1 MMRPKRH
8 IIPTAKSKEITSAVV
23 HGEKLI
29 SSAVVTGGKGLLSKA
44 NSARKFVGHNVLG
57 VGGNHN
63 ETMSE
68 EMMMSPWTDESWI
81 DDEDEDER
89 DFRWSMSGKSD
100 GVDRQ
105 ISDVDD
111 DGDDNVVYSDD
122 EDSEDDYN
130 DQQSKK
136 NKKRSSA
143 LGASSAHSTQSRGL
157 GTISEDDDCD
167 DGSGKKKKKKKSGGI
182 KKRSDRSRKRSDRS
196 QKRSDRSPKRKI
208 DRAQSERTP
217 TSKSK
222 SKSYDDDD
230 DNDLRMV
237 GQARSKSAQSERK
250 VGGRSLSPKR
260 SSTSKVGGRSLSP
273 KRSSTSKVGGRS
285 LSPNRLS
292 SKSKKSSQSERI
304 LGTHHNNDEF
314 KVGYRQAMKKATS
327 KKLKNKDRSK
337 SPMKIDFT
345 GQVTGALN
353 DDKNDDD
360 SDSNDSYID
369 PITRANIIAENL
381 SLRFKSMEKGELDD
395 IEETEP
401 VPPQKQKRRSSRA
414 ALLSIHNDHITGEG
428 GHVLEEVLEEGEEGD
443 TFLDTTARSS
453 GGSKARGALGSFLGR
468 GSGTSFSN
476 KLRTSMFSDTS
487 SFLDELSG
495 LDDLSHQNHRESLDK
510 EKKRVSTLLD
520 ELEAYE
526 KELSQEHTVLEL
538 ERESLEYELNK
549 QTDKNQE
556 LEAAIEEMKA
566 KIEELESALKNQEDD
581 QMLLV
586 ENEILKKR
594 LDQKESAMLNMSM
607 HSMNPRSNDSMAN
620 RSHDSSDSHLSL
632 DSVDEESEDEG
643 YEKPSAKLQGDLL
656 QARAKLT
663 EKDRTIKAQAEEIRI
678 LQNECEDYKDDDA
691 REKMKSYIEGLEKEK
706 KFFLAEITKLKEA
719 NEIKAANE
727 KLANEKAAME
737 SSSSSIPPLPFQR
750 QSITEIVSLG
760 MASVTEISTQNSSTQ
775 GDDLSNDS
783 FVFGPGMSSQNFNS
797 NNRRGSSAWM
807 GGNSSQN
814 VTSSRRGSTY
824 SNSTNNRRQSG
835 SAWRSFSTRLF
846 GGNDEEG
853 DDIGPPLIETEADKM
868 LDDLT
873 KDL

>member
-100 GVDRQ
+100 GVDIQ

-273 KRSSTSKVGGRS
+273 
-285 LSPNRLS
+285 NRLS

-401 VPPQKQKRRSSRA
+401 VSPQKQKRRSSRA

-846 GGNDEEG
+846 GGKAEEV
-853 DDIGPPLIETEADKM
+853 DVIGPAKVETEADKM

-873 KDL
+873 KGL